1 MSNRRPCQFFLRGSC
16 RFGDKCRDYHPKSNL
31 FGDNNN
37 GTNQSNINTIP
48 NNPFM
53 SSSSG
58 GNITNRNIFGG
69 NVFNGISPFSNT
81 NSTLTSSSFNNNN
94 TSISTNKTSILN
106 LYLQTLELIGI
117 VVKSGVW
124 PFGPIGLLGQEL
136 VFKSMSLNFEEF
148 RWIFYQRPSNDWPS
162 LYIEFL
168 KNLQNLYTDF
178 IEEGRKVNKLPLQHQ
193 LYSLDLGSF
202 SQIGNLFLNKGNIT
216 NNSILVTNSPL
227 NSNFNFVSIDPKI
240 EQFNGNLFNFNNISP
255 SLSSNSYIFGQSSD
269 NTNIVSNNSTFTSST
284 KFGLS
289 SNDSNNINQ
298 PFKSPFT
305 TSSATNF
312 TSPFNSSIN
321 NTNNI
326 LTNPNIN
333 TSQSDN
339 TQLQVSNNNNNNI
352 FSNNGMNNNTNVF
365 GNTLNNNTL
374 NLQTGFNFVS
384 NSSFNNNS
392 ISINNPFLSSTPIS
406 SFNNNTKY
414 QENIDIEYNQVQLE
428 EWEEQAFKNNEFEKG
443 KIPEKVPP
451 KNFCI

>member
-31 FGDNNN
+31 FGDNN
-37 GTNQSNINTIP
+37 GINQSNTNTTP

-53 SSSSG
+53 SSNSG
-58 GNITNRNIFGG
+58 GNITNKNIFGG
-69 NVFNGISPFSNT
+69 NIFNGISPFSNT
-81 NSTLTSSSFNNNN
+81 NSTLTSSPFNNSN
-94 TSISTNKTSILN
+94 TSISTNKTSTLN
-106 LYLQTLELIGI
+106 IYIQTLELIGI
-117 VVKSGVW
+117 VIKSGVW

-148 RWIFYQRPSNDWPS
+148 RWIFYQIPSSDWPS
-162 LYIEFL
+162 LYMESL
-168 KNLQNLYTDF
+168 KNLQKLYTDF
-178 IEEGRKVNKLPLQHQ
+178 IEEGRKINKLPLQHQ

-202 SQIGNLFLNKGNIT
+202 SQIGNLFSNKSNIT
-216 NNSILVTNSPL
+216 D
-227 NSNFNFVSIDPKI
+227 NSNNAS
-240 EQFNGNLFNFNNISP
+240 LF
-255 SLSSNSYIFGQSSD
+255 LGSNSYIFGHSSN
-269 NTNIVSNNSTFTSST
+269 NTNIVTNNNPFTSST

-298 PFKSPFT
+298 QFKSPFT

-333 TSQSDN
+333 TSQSNN
-339 TQLQVSNNNNNNI
+339 TQLQVSSNNNNI
-352 FSNNGMNNNTNVF
+352 FSNNGMNNNTNIF
-365 GNTLNNNTL
+365 GNTL
-374 NLQTGFNFVS
+374 NLQTGLNFVS
-384 NSSFNNNS
+384 NSPFNNNS
-392 ISINNPFLSSTPIS
+392 TSINNPFSSSIPVL
-406 SFNNNTKY
+406 SFNNNKNH
-414 QENIDIEYNQVQLE
+414 QENIDIEYGQVQLE
-428 EWEEQAFKNNEFEKG
+428 EWEEQAFKNDAFEKG